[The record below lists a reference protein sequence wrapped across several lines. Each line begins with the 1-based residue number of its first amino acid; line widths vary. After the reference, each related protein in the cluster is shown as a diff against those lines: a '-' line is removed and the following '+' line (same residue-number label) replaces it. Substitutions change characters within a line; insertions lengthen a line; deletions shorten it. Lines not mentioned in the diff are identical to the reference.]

1 MIPESSEKFVDL
13 QLKTLPD
20 SDGYRFLKIISLT
33 HCTLMLIILMIVILT
48 KAKLKCMSLL
58 YGKQLLISYYDM
70 IFDINFFIQILQTT
84 IREKDQNIQGQAM
97 LISKLSAKVENYEE
111 EIAEMKEQV
120 EKANHALKLES
131 EKFDMKL
138 RETQKY
144 FEESLQESQGLVA
157 SLRENVKV
165 KDDELLMRENDL
177 RELIS
182 RHEKDI
188 QRIMAKGEVDL
199 QDHVLKMLEQK
210 LKDTNEVL
218 EGKIKVIEVLQK
230 EVTAKDREIEEGLHV
245 QKNFKE
251 KLQTTSEQ
259 LMLMQA
265 NIVDMEIQWK
275 DEKKKLDA
283 KIRDL
288 IEKQELERTEKELT
302 VQTMQGQLYQYQTAY
317 TQAVTQYNSLQ
328 ERFHHSTRP
337 GGAVPAAQVQPVEET
352 KLQAPEQMDAT
363 AQVMADLKEK
373 LLEKEKIIKELEHF
387 KSDFEAAHVQ
397 LEDLQK
403 KMDSKVEELKKNL
416 KAAEDTSAKNIKQK
430 AQLTAKIKN
439 LEKENGELK
448 VRITKD

>member
-1 MIPESSEKFVDL
+1 
-13 QLKTLPD
+13 
-20 SDGYRFLKIISLT
+20 
-33 HCTLMLIILMIVILT
+33 MLIILMIVILT

-251 KLQTTSEQ
+251 KLQSTSEQ

-416 KAAEDTSAKNIKQK
+416 KAAEDTSAKNLKQK
-430 AQLTAKIKN
+430 AQLTAKIKT

-448 VRITKD
+448 VRITED

>member
-1 MIPESSEKFVDL
+1 
-13 QLKTLPD
+13 
-20 SDGYRFLKIISLT
+20 
-33 HCTLMLIILMIVILT
+33 
-48 KAKLKCMSLL
+48 
-58 YGKQLLISYYDM
+58 M
-70 IFDINFFIQILQTT
+70 IFDIDFFIQILQTT

-363 AQVMADLKEK
+363 AQVMADLKGK

-416 KAAEDTSAKNIKQK
+416 KAAEDTSAKNLKQK
-430 AQLTAKIKN
+430 AQLTAKIKT

>member
-1 MIPESSEKFVDL
+1 
-13 QLKTLPD
+13 
-20 SDGYRFLKIISLT
+20 
-33 HCTLMLIILMIVILT
+33 
-48 KAKLKCMSLL
+48 
-58 YGKQLLISYYDM
+58 M

-363 AQVMADLKEK
+363 AQVMADLKGK

-387 KSDFEAAHVQ
+387 KSDFEAVHVQ

-416 KAAEDTSAKNIKQK
+416 KAAEDTSAKNLKQK
-430 AQLTAKIKN
+430 AQLTAKIKT

-448 VRITKD
+448 VRITED

>member
-1 MIPESSEKFVDL
+1 
-13 QLKTLPD
+13 
-20 SDGYRFLKIISLT
+20 
-33 HCTLMLIILMIVILT
+33 MLIILMIVILT
-48 KAKLKCMSLL
+48 EAKLKCMSLL
-58 YGKQLLISYYDM
+58 YGKQLLICYYHM
-70 IFDINFFIQILQTT
+70 IFDIDFFIQILQTT

-230 EVTAKDREIEEGLHV
+230 EVTAKDREIEESLHV

-337 GGAVPAAQVQPVEET
+337 GGAVPVAQVQPVEET

-363 AQVMADLKEK
+363 AQVMADLKGK

-416 KAAEDTSAKNIKQK
+416 KAAEDTSAKNLKQK
-430 AQLTAKIKN
+430 AQLTAKIKT

-448 VRITKD
+448 VRISED

>member
-1 MIPESSEKFVDL
+1 
-13 QLKTLPD
+13 
-20 SDGYRFLKIISLT
+20 
-33 HCTLMLIILMIVILT
+33 MLIILMIVILT
-48 KAKLKCMSLL
+48 KAKLKYMSLL
-58 YGKQLLISYYDM
+58 YGKQLLICYYYM

-84 IREKDQNIQGQAM
+84 IKEKDQNIQGQAM

-363 AQVMADLKEK
+363 AQVMADLKGK

-416 KAAEDTSAKNIKQK
+416 KAAEDTSAKNLKQK
-430 AQLTAKIKN
+430 AQLTAKIKT

-448 VRITKD
+448 VRISED

>member
-1 MIPESSEKFVDL
+1 
-13 QLKTLPD
+13 
-20 SDGYRFLKIISLT
+20 
-33 HCTLMLIILMIVILT
+33 MLIILMIVILT
-48 KAKLKCMSLL
+48 KAKLKYMSLL

-84 IREKDQNIQGQAM
+84 IKEKDQNIQGQAM

-165 KDDELLMRENDL
+165 KDDELLLRENDL

-182 RHEKDI
+182 KHEKDI

-328 ERFHHSTRP
+328 EHFHHSTRP

-363 AQVMADLKEK
+363 AQVMADLKGK

-416 KAAEDTSAKNIKQK
+416 KAAEDTSAKNLKQK
-430 AQLTAKIKN
+430 AQLTAKIKT

>member
-1 MIPESSEKFVDL
+1 
-13 QLKTLPD
+13 
-20 SDGYRFLKIISLT
+20 
-33 HCTLMLIILMIVILT
+33 
-48 KAKLKCMSLL
+48 
-58 YGKQLLISYYDM
+58 M
-70 IFDINFFIQILQTT
+70 IFDIDFFIQILQTT

-165 KDDELLMRENDL
+165 KDDELLLRENDL

-182 RHEKDI
+182 KHEKDI

-363 AQVMADLKEK
+363 AQVMADLKGK

-416 KAAEDTSAKNIKQK
+416 KAAEDTSAKNLKQK
-430 AQLTAKIKN
+430 AQLTAKIKT

-448 VRITKD
+448 VRITEDLMYLWIAALRKSDFESKELYNGMLHTL

>member
-1 MIPESSEKFVDL
+1 
-13 QLKTLPD
+13 
-20 SDGYRFLKIISLT
+20 
-33 HCTLMLIILMIVILT
+33 
-48 KAKLKCMSLL
+48 
-58 YGKQLLISYYDM
+58 M

-165 KDDELLMRENDL
+165 KDDELLLRENDL

-182 RHEKDI
+182 KHEKDI

-363 AQVMADLKEK
+363 AQVMADLKGK

-416 KAAEDTSAKNIKQK
+416 KAAEDTSAKNLKQK
-430 AQLTAKIKN
+430 AQLTAKIKT

-448 VRITKD
+448 VRITEDLMYLWIAALRKSDFESKELYNGMLHTL

>member
-1 MIPESSEKFVDL
+1 
-13 QLKTLPD
+13 
-20 SDGYRFLKIISLT
+20 
-33 HCTLMLIILMIVILT
+33 MLIILMIVILT
-48 KAKLKCMSLL
+48 KAKLKYMSLL
-58 YGKQLLISYYDM
+58 YGKQLLICYYYM
-70 IFDINFFIQILQTT
+70 IFDIDFFIQILQTT

-120 EKANHALKLES
+120 KKANHALKLES

-165 KDDELLMRENDL
+165 KDDELLLRENDL

-182 RHEKDI
+182 KHEKDI

-363 AQVMADLKEK
+363 AQVMADLKGK

-416 KAAEDTSAKNIKQK
+416 KAAEDTSAKNLKQK
-430 AQLTAKIKN
+430 AQLTAKIKT

-448 VRITKD
+448 VRISED

>member
-1 MIPESSEKFVDL
+1 MISESSEKFVDI

-48 KAKLKCMSLL
+48 EAKLKCMSLL
-58 YGKQLLISYYDM
+58 YGKQLLICYYHM
-70 IFDINFFIQILQTT
+70 IFDIDFFIQILQTT

-337 GGAVPAAQVQPVEET
+337 GGAVPVAQVQPVEET

-363 AQVMADLKEK
+363 AQVMADLKGK

-416 KAAEDTSAKNIKQK
+416 KAAEDTSAKNLKQK
-430 AQLTAKIKN
+430 AQLTAKIKT

-448 VRITKD
+448 VRITED

>member
-1 MIPESSEKFVDL
+1 
-13 QLKTLPD
+13 
-20 SDGYRFLKIISLT
+20 
-33 HCTLMLIILMIVILT
+33 MIVILT

-58 YGKQLLISYYDM
+58 YGKQLLICYYYM
-70 IFDINFFIQILQTT
+70 IFDIDFFIQILQTT

-120 EKANHALKLES
+120 KKANHALKLES

-165 KDDELLMRENDL
+165 KDDELLLRENDL

-182 RHEKDI
+182 KHEKDI

-363 AQVMADLKEK
+363 AQVMADLKGK

-416 KAAEDTSAKNIKQK
+416 KAAEDTSAKNLKQK
-430 AQLTAKIKN
+430 AQLTAKIKT

-448 VRITKD
+448 VRISED

>member
-1 MIPESSEKFVDL
+1 
-13 QLKTLPD
+13 
-20 SDGYRFLKIISLT
+20 
-33 HCTLMLIILMIVILT
+33 
-48 KAKLKCMSLL
+48 
-58 YGKQLLISYYDM
+58 M
-70 IFDINFFIQILQTT
+70 IFDIDFFIQILQTT

-251 KLQTTSEQ
+251 KLQSTSEQ

-363 AQVMADLKEK
+363 AQVMADLKGK

-416 KAAEDTSAKNIKQK
+416 KAAEDTSAKNLKQK
-430 AQLTAKIKN
+430 AQLTAKIKT

-448 VRITKD
+448 VRISED

>member
-1 MIPESSEKFVDL
+1 
-13 QLKTLPD
+13 
-20 SDGYRFLKIISLT
+20 
-33 HCTLMLIILMIVILT
+33 
-48 KAKLKCMSLL
+48 
-58 YGKQLLISYYDM
+58 M

-120 EKANHALKLES
+120 EKANHAFKLES

-363 AQVMADLKEK
+363 AQVMADLKGK

-416 KAAEDTSAKNIKQK
+416 KAAEDTSAKNLKQK
-430 AQLTAKIKN
+430 AQLTAKIKT

-448 VRITKD
+448 VRISED

>member
-1 MIPESSEKFVDL
+1 
-13 QLKTLPD
+13 
-20 SDGYRFLKIISLT
+20 
-33 HCTLMLIILMIVILT
+33 MIVILT

-58 YGKQLLISYYDM
+58 YGKQLLICYYDM

-210 LKDTNEVL
+210 LRDTNEVL

-363 AQVMADLKEK
+363 AQVMADLKGK

-416 KAAEDTSAKNIKQK
+416 KAAEDTSAKNLKQK
-430 AQLTAKIKN
+430 AQLTAKIKT

-448 VRITKD
+448 VRITED

>member
-1 MIPESSEKFVDL
+1 
-13 QLKTLPD
+13 
-20 SDGYRFLKIISLT
+20 
-33 HCTLMLIILMIVILT
+33 
-48 KAKLKCMSLL
+48 
-58 YGKQLLISYYDM
+58 M

-165 KDDELLMRENDL
+165 KDDELLLRENDL

-182 RHEKDI
+182 KHEKDI

-210 LKDTNEVL
+210 LRDTNEVL

-363 AQVMADLKEK
+363 AQVMADLKGK

-416 KAAEDTSAKNIKQK
+416 KAAEDTSAKNLKQK
-430 AQLTAKIKN
+430 AQLTAKIKT

-448 VRITKD
+448 VRISED

>member
-1 MIPESSEKFVDL
+1 MISESSEKFVDI

-48 KAKLKCMSLL
+48 EAKLKCMSLL
-58 YGKQLLISYYDM
+58 YGKQLLICYYHM
-70 IFDINFFIQILQTT
+70 IFDIDFFIQILQTT

-165 KDDELLMRENDL
+165 KNDELLMRENDL

-328 ERFHHSTRP
+328 ERFHHSTHP
-337 GGAVPAAQVQPVEET
+337 GGAVPVAQVQPVEET

-363 AQVMADLKEK
+363 AQVMADLKGK

-416 KAAEDTSAKNIKQK
+416 KAAEDTSAKNLKQK
-430 AQLTAKIKN
+430 AQLTAKIKT

-448 VRITKD
+448 VRITED

>member
-1 MIPESSEKFVDL
+1 
-13 QLKTLPD
+13 
-20 SDGYRFLKIISLT
+20 
-33 HCTLMLIILMIVILT
+33 
-48 KAKLKCMSLL
+48 MSLL
-58 YGKQLLISYYDM
+58 YGKQLLICYYYM
-70 IFDINFFIQILQTT
+70 IFDIDFFIQILQTT

-230 EVTAKDREIEEGLHV
+230 EVTAKDRDIEEGLHV

-275 DEKKKLDA
+275 DEKKKLDT

-363 AQVMADLKEK
+363 AQVMADLKGK

-387 KSDFEAAHVQ
+387 KSDFEAVHVQ

-416 KAAEDTSAKNIKQK
+416 KAAEDTSAKNLKQK
-430 AQLTAKIKN
+430 AQLTAKIKT

-448 VRITKD
+448 VRITED

>member
-1 MIPESSEKFVDL
+1 
-13 QLKTLPD
+13 
-20 SDGYRFLKIISLT
+20 
-33 HCTLMLIILMIVILT
+33 
-48 KAKLKCMSLL
+48 
-58 YGKQLLISYYDM
+58 M

-165 KDDELLMRENDL
+165 KDDELLLRENDL

-182 RHEKDI
+182 KHEKDI

-230 EVTAKDREIEEGLHV
+230 EVTAKDREIEEGLHR

-363 AQVMADLKEK
+363 AQVMADLKGK

-416 KAAEDTSAKNIKQK
+416 KAAEDTSAKNLKQK
-430 AQLTAKIKN
+430 AQLTAKIKT

-448 VRITKD
+448 VRISED

>member
-1 MIPESSEKFVDL
+1 
-13 QLKTLPD
+13 
-20 SDGYRFLKIISLT
+20 
-33 HCTLMLIILMIVILT
+33 
-48 KAKLKCMSLL
+48 MSLL
-58 YGKQLLISYYDM
+58 YGKQLLICYYYM

-165 KDDELLMRENDL
+165 KDDELLLRENDL

-182 RHEKDI
+182 KHEKDI

-363 AQVMADLKEK
+363 AQVMADLKGK

-416 KAAEDTSAKNIKQK
+416 KAAEDTSAKNLKQK
-430 AQLTAKIKN
+430 AQLTAKIKT

-448 VRITKD
+448 VRISED

>member
-1 MIPESSEKFVDL
+1 
-13 QLKTLPD
+13 
-20 SDGYRFLKIISLT
+20 
-33 HCTLMLIILMIVILT
+33 MLIILMIVILT
-48 KAKLKCMSLL
+48 EAKLKCMSLL
-58 YGKQLLISYYDM
+58 YGKQLLICYYYM
-70 IFDINFFIQILQTT
+70 IFDIDFFIQILQTT

-363 AQVMADLKEK
+363 AQVMADLKGK

-387 KSDFEAAHVQ
+387 KSDFEAAPVQ

-416 KAAEDTSAKNIKQK
+416 KAAEDTSAKNLKQK
-430 AQLTAKIKN
+430 AQLTAKIKT

-448 VRITKD
+448 VRISED

>member
-1 MIPESSEKFVDL
+1 
-13 QLKTLPD
+13 
-20 SDGYRFLKIISLT
+20 
-33 HCTLMLIILMIVILT
+33 
-48 KAKLKCMSLL
+48 
-58 YGKQLLISYYDM
+58 M

-165 KDDELLMRENDL
+165 KDDELLLRENDL

-182 RHEKDI
+182 KHEKDI

-363 AQVMADLKEK
+363 AQVMADLKGK

-416 KAAEDTSAKNIKQK
+416 KAAEDTSAKNLKQK
-430 AQLTAKIKN
+430 AQLTAKIKT

-448 VRITKD
+448 VRISED

>member
-1 MIPESSEKFVDL
+1 
-13 QLKTLPD
+13 
-20 SDGYRFLKIISLT
+20 
-33 HCTLMLIILMIVILT
+33 
-48 KAKLKCMSLL
+48 
-58 YGKQLLISYYDM
+58 M
-70 IFDINFFIQILQTT
+70 IFDIDFFIQILQTT

-111 EIAEMKEQV
+111 EIAEMKEQD

-230 EVTAKDREIEEGLHV
+230 EVTAKDRDIEEGLHV

-251 KLQTTSEQ
+251 KLQSTSEQ

-337 GGAVPAAQVQPVEET
+337 GGAVPAAQVQSVEET

-363 AQVMADLKEK
+363 AQVMADLKGK

-416 KAAEDTSAKNIKQK
+416 KAAEDTSAKNLKQK
-430 AQLTAKIKN
+430 AQLTAKIKT

-448 VRITKD
+448 VRITED

>member
-1 MIPESSEKFVDL
+1 
-13 QLKTLPD
+13 
-20 SDGYRFLKIISLT
+20 
-33 HCTLMLIILMIVILT
+33 
-48 KAKLKCMSLL
+48 
-58 YGKQLLISYYDM
+58 M
-70 IFDINFFIQILQTT
+70 IFDINSFIQILQTT

-230 EVTAKDREIEEGLHV
+230 EVTAKDREIEESLHV

-363 AQVMADLKEK
+363 AQVMADLKGK

-416 KAAEDTSAKNIKQK
+416 KAAEDTSAKNLKQK
-430 AQLTAKIKN
+430 AQLTAKIKT

-448 VRITKD
+448 VRISED

>member
-1 MIPESSEKFVDL
+1 
-13 QLKTLPD
+13 
-20 SDGYRFLKIISLT
+20 
-33 HCTLMLIILMIVILT
+33 
-48 KAKLKCMSLL
+48 MSLL
-58 YGKQLLISYYDM
+58 YGKQILICYYDM

-165 KDDELLMRENDL
+165 KDDELLLRENDL

-182 RHEKDI
+182 KHEKDI

-363 AQVMADLKEK
+363 AQVMADLKGK

-416 KAAEDTSAKNIKQK
+416 KAAEDTSAKNLKQK
-430 AQLTAKIKN
+430 AQLTAKIKT

-448 VRITKD
+448 VRISED

>member
-1 MIPESSEKFVDL
+1 
-13 QLKTLPD
+13 
-20 SDGYRFLKIISLT
+20 
-33 HCTLMLIILMIVILT
+33 
-48 KAKLKCMSLL
+48 
-58 YGKQLLISYYDM
+58 M

-251 KLQTTSEQ
+251 KLQSTSEQ

-363 AQVMADLKEK
+363 AQVMADLKGK

-387 KSDFEAAHVQ
+387 KTDFEAAHVQ

-416 KAAEDTSAKNIKQK
+416 KAAEDTSAKNLKQK
-430 AQLTAKIKN
+430 AQLTAKIKT

-448 VRITKD
+448 VRITED

>member
-1 MIPESSEKFVDL
+1 
-13 QLKTLPD
+13 
-20 SDGYRFLKIISLT
+20 
-33 HCTLMLIILMIVILT
+33 
-48 KAKLKCMSLL
+48 MSLL
-58 YGKQLLISYYDM
+58 YGKQLLICYYYV

-165 KDDELLMRENDL
+165 KDDELLLRENDL

-182 RHEKDI
+182 KHEKDI

-363 AQVMADLKEK
+363 AQVMADLKGK

-416 KAAEDTSAKNIKQK
+416 KAAEDTSAKNLKQK
-430 AQLTAKIKN
+430 AQLTAKIKT

-448 VRITKD
+448 VRITED

>member
-1 MIPESSEKFVDL
+1 
-13 QLKTLPD
+13 
-20 SDGYRFLKIISLT
+20 
-33 HCTLMLIILMIVILT
+33 
-48 KAKLKCMSLL
+48 
-58 YGKQLLISYYDM
+58 M

-84 IREKDQNIQGQAM
+84 IKEKDQNIQGQAM

-403 KMDSKVEELKKNL
+403 KMDSKVEEFKKNL
-416 KAAEDTSAKNIKQK
+416 KAAEDTSAKNLKQK
-430 AQLTAKIKN
+430 AQLTAKIKT

-448 VRITKD
+448 VRITED

>member
-1 MIPESSEKFVDL
+1 MISESSEKFVDI

-48 KAKLKCMSLL
+48 EAKLKCMSLL
-58 YGKQLLISYYDM
+58 YGKQLLICYYHM
-70 IFDINFFIQILQTT
+70 IFDIDFFIQILQTT

-165 KDDELLMRENDL
+165 KDDELLLRENDL

-363 AQVMADLKEK
+363 AQVMADLKGK

-416 KAAEDTSAKNIKQK
+416 KAAEDTSAKNLKQK
-430 AQLTAKIKN
+430 AQLTAKIKT

-448 VRITKD
+448 VRITED

>member
-1 MIPESSEKFVDL
+1 
-13 QLKTLPD
+13 
-20 SDGYRFLKIISLT
+20 
-33 HCTLMLIILMIVILT
+33 
-48 KAKLKCMSLL
+48 
-58 YGKQLLISYYDM
+58 M
-70 IFDINFFIQILQTT
+70 IFDIDFFIQILQTT

-251 KLQTTSEQ
+251 KLQSTSEQ

-337 GGAVPAAQVQPVEET
+337 GGAVPAAQVQSVEET

-416 KAAEDTSAKNIKQK
+416 KAAEDTSAKNLKQK
-430 AQLTAKIKN
+430 AQLTAKIKT

-448 VRITKD
+448 VRISED

>member
-1 MIPESSEKFVDL
+1 
-13 QLKTLPD
+13 
-20 SDGYRFLKIISLT
+20 
-33 HCTLMLIILMIVILT
+33 
-48 KAKLKCMSLL
+48 
-58 YGKQLLISYYDM
+58 M
-70 IFDINFFIQILQTT
+70 IFDIDFFIQILQTT

-275 DEKKKLDA
+275 DEKKKLDT

-363 AQVMADLKEK
+363 AQVMADLKGK

-387 KSDFEAAHVQ
+387 KSDFEAVHVQ

-416 KAAEDTSAKNIKQK
+416 KAAEDTSAKNLKQK
-430 AQLTAKIKN
+430 AQLTAKIKT

-448 VRITKD
+448 VRITEDLMYLWIAALRKSDFESKELYNGMLHTL

>member
-1 MIPESSEKFVDL
+1 
-13 QLKTLPD
+13 
-20 SDGYRFLKIISLT
+20 
-33 HCTLMLIILMIVILT
+33 
-48 KAKLKCMSLL
+48 
-58 YGKQLLISYYDM
+58 M

-165 KDDELLMRENDL
+165 KDDELLLRENDL

-182 RHEKDI
+182 KHEKDI

-363 AQVMADLKEK
+363 AQVMADLKGK

-416 KAAEDTSAKNIKQK
+416 KAAEDTSAKNLKQK
-430 AQLTAKIKN
+430 AQLTAKIKT

-448 VRITKD
+448 VRITED

>member
-1 MIPESSEKFVDL
+1 
-13 QLKTLPD
+13 
-20 SDGYRFLKIISLT
+20 
-33 HCTLMLIILMIVILT
+33 
-48 KAKLKCMSLL
+48 
-58 YGKQLLISYYDM
+58 M
-70 IFDINFFIQILQTT
+70 IFDINSFIQILQTT

-230 EVTAKDREIEEGLHV
+230 EVTAKDREIEESLHV

-251 KLQTTSEQ
+251 KLQSTSEQ

-363 AQVMADLKEK
+363 AQVMADLKGK

-387 KSDFEAAHVQ
+387 KTDFEAAHVQ

-416 KAAEDTSAKNIKQK
+416 KAAEDTSAKNLKQK
-430 AQLTAKIKN
+430 AQLTAKIKT

-448 VRITKD
+448 VRISED

>member
-58 YGKQLLISYYDM
+58 YGKQLLICYYYM

-84 IREKDQNIQGQAM
+84 IKEKDQNIQGQAM

-165 KDDELLMRENDL
+165 KDDELLLRENDL

-182 RHEKDI
+182 KHEKDI

-363 AQVMADLKEK
+363 AQVMADLKGK

-416 KAAEDTSAKNIKQK
+416 KAAEDTSAKNLKQK
-430 AQLTAKIKN
+430 AQLTAKIKT

-448 VRITKD
+448 VRISED

>member
-1 MIPESSEKFVDL
+1 
-13 QLKTLPD
+13 
-20 SDGYRFLKIISLT
+20 
-33 HCTLMLIILMIVILT
+33 MLIILMIVILT

-58 YGKQLLISYYDM
+58 YGKQLLICYYYM
-70 IFDINFFIQILQTT
+70 IFDIDFFIQILQTT

-416 KAAEDTSAKNIKQK
+416 KAAEDTSAKNLKQK
-430 AQLTAKIKN
+430 AQLTAKIKT

-448 VRITKD
+448 VRISED

>member
-1 MIPESSEKFVDL
+1 
-13 QLKTLPD
+13 
-20 SDGYRFLKIISLT
+20 
-33 HCTLMLIILMIVILT
+33 
-48 KAKLKCMSLL
+48 MSLL
-58 YGKQLLISYYDM
+58 YGKQLLICYYYM
-70 IFDINFFIQILQTT
+70 IFDIDFFIQILQTT

-230 EVTAKDREIEEGLHV
+230 EVTAKDRDIEEGLHV

-275 DEKKKLDA
+275 DEKKKLDT

-363 AQVMADLKEK
+363 AQVMADLKGK

-387 KSDFEAAHVQ
+387 KSDFEAVHVQ

-416 KAAEDTSAKNIKQK
+416 QAAEDTSAKNLKQK
-430 AQLTAKIKN
+430 AQLTAKIKT

-448 VRITKD
+448 VRITED

>member
-1 MIPESSEKFVDL
+1 MIPESSEKFVDI

-33 HCTLMLIILMIVILT
+33 HCTLILIILMIVILT

-58 YGKQLLISYYDM
+58 YGKQLLICYYYM

-165 KDDELLMRENDL
+165 KDDELLLRENDL

-182 RHEKDI
+182 KHEKDI

-363 AQVMADLKEK
+363 AQVMADLKGK

-387 KSDFEAAHVQ
+387 KTDFEAAHVQ

-416 KAAEDTSAKNIKQK
+416 KAAEDTSAKNLKQK
-430 AQLTAKIKN
+430 AQLTAKIKT

-448 VRITKD
+448 VRITED

>member
-1 MIPESSEKFVDL
+1 
-13 QLKTLPD
+13 
-20 SDGYRFLKIISLT
+20 
-33 HCTLMLIILMIVILT
+33 
-48 KAKLKCMSLL
+48 
-58 YGKQLLISYYDM
+58 M
-70 IFDINFFIQILQTT
+70 IFDIDFFIQILQTT

-165 KDDELLMRENDL
+165 KDDELLLRENDL

-182 RHEKDI
+182 KHEKDI

-363 AQVMADLKEK
+363 AQVMADLKGK
-373 LLEKEKIIKELEHF
+373 LLEKKKIIKELEHF

-416 KAAEDTSAKNIKQK
+416 KAAEDTSAKNLKQK
-430 AQLTAKIKN
+430 AQLTAKIKT

-448 VRITKD
+448 VRISED

>member
-1 MIPESSEKFVDL
+1 MISESSEKFVDI

-48 KAKLKCMSLL
+48 EAKLKCMSLL
-58 YGKQLLISYYDM
+58 YGKQLLICYYYM
-70 IFDINFFIQILQTT
+70 IFDIDFFIQILQTT

-337 GGAVPAAQVQPVEET
+337 GGAVPVAQVQPVEET

-363 AQVMADLKEK
+363 AQVMADLKGK

-416 KAAEDTSAKNIKQK
+416 KAAEDTSAKNLKQK
-430 AQLTAKIKN
+430 AQLTAKIKT

-448 VRITKD
+448 VRITED

>member
-1 MIPESSEKFVDL
+1 
-13 QLKTLPD
+13 
-20 SDGYRFLKIISLT
+20 
-33 HCTLMLIILMIVILT
+33 
-48 KAKLKCMSLL
+48 
-58 YGKQLLISYYDM
+58 M

-363 AQVMADLKEK
+363 AQVMADLKGK

-416 KAAEDTSAKNIKQK
+416 KAAEDTSAKNLKQK

>member
-1 MIPESSEKFVDL
+1 
-13 QLKTLPD
+13 
-20 SDGYRFLKIISLT
+20 
-33 HCTLMLIILMIVILT
+33 MLIILMIVILT
-48 KAKLKCMSLL
+48 EAKLKCMSLL
-58 YGKQLLISYYDM
+58 YGKQLLICYYHM
-70 IFDINFFIQILQTT
+70 IFDIDFFIQILQTT
-84 IREKDQNIQGQAM
+84 IKEKDQNIQGQAM

-337 GGAVPAAQVQPVEET
+337 GGAVPVAQVQPVEET

-363 AQVMADLKEK
+363 AQVMADLKGK

-416 KAAEDTSAKNIKQK
+416 KAAEDTSAKNLKQK
-430 AQLTAKIKN
+430 AQLTAKIKT

-448 VRITKD
+448 VRITED